1 MAVDGVLE
9 IDRSADRTRYRDV
22 VYAEVP
28 GFRPLLLD
36 LVVPAERE
44 PTPLVLYLHGGGFA
58 GGTHQVARYPP
69 AHRASEALL
78 ARGVAVASVGYR
90 LSGEARFPAQVQDV
104 WAAVRW
110 LGRHGTD
117 VGVDADRMA
126 AWGDSAG
133 GYLTAMLAV
142 TAHRPELTGSAGPG
156 RRIRAGVSWYGP
168 SNLATQPPLGPPAW
182 RNTDPARSPE
192 AKLLGAPVADV
203 PGLAAAASPVSH
215 VTENAAPL
223 LLVHGTADDG
233 VPFAQ
238 SEELVAAYDR
248 AGAPIE
254 LVAVP
259 GAGHGLRGTELGPLL
274 DRSAG
279 FLVRHLRGPLTGRVG

>member
-9 IDRSADRTRYRDV
+9 IDRGADRTGYRDV
-22 VYAEVP
+22 VYAEVS

-36 LVVPAERE
+36 LVVPVRSA
-44 PTPLVLYLHGGGFA
+44 PAPVVVYLHGGGFA

-69 AHRASEALL
+69 GRRATEALL

-90 LSGEARFPAQVQDV
+90 LSGEARFPAQVHDV

-110 LGRHGTD
+110 LGRHGAD
-117 VGVDADRMA
+117 VGVDPDRVA

-142 TAHRPELTGSAGPG
+142 AADRPELAGPVEVTGAG

-168 SNLATQPPLGPPAW
+168 SNLATQPRLGPPAW

-192 AKLLGAPVADV
+192 AKLLGAPVATV
-203 PGLAAAASPVSH
+203 PELAALASPVSH
-215 VTENAAPL
+215 VTSAAAPL

-238 SEELVAAYDR
+238 SEELVAAYGR

-259 GAGHGLRGTELGPLL
+259 GAGHGLPGIELGPLL
-274 DRSAG
+274 DRSAD
-279 FLVRHLRGPLTGRVG
+279 FLVRHLLAG